1 MRRAVMVVFLLS
13 LALVPIAQANGGVID
28 SVSVVGDGVV
38 GSGPV
43 DVNISL
49 VGVGGANSAS
59 VNWSA
64 TLSDFEGNVI
74 DFDNGNA
81 LVDDGVLTYIE
92 TMLGDAPL
100 GVSNLSISLSGDVGS
115 PGANQWT
122 TYYTTIQRLRPLDIS
137 LGSPTF
143 TGVNSTGSDT
153 NNVTIN
159 DGDYARIDVPVINDG
174 DVAWNGTL
182 NLTLDSVVL
191 QSQIVDVEPD
201 SSIVI
206 SFITEQLAEGIGEL
220 SASLVGLLDL
230 DTSDNSFSTQFNIG
244 PPPLPELILSVSR
257 LNEPYP
263 GATISWNLIANN
275 SGEVPFNGLL
285 VCWFDSDQIF
295 SNNVSIPVLGATNVS
310 VSMISKPGQLNCTSG
325 GARTSSTTNASDL
338 VSVSSAIFLGAGH
351 NSPSLLGGPWHTGD
365 EVTLSMLLRNE
376 GDAIGSAGIRVEI
389 DGDLQNG
396 SSTTLESGKA
406 GEVSHDFTF
415 SSAGD
420 HLVNWSVISTDG
432 AVDSNLSGSIIIP
445 VLASQAIIIDIE
457 SIVIAEDGLIISW
470 AIDLSEGRD
479 RTVIL
484 NFGTITDGFK
494 SDSIIEER
502 DLMPG
507 RTFGSMNIGNQDGQQ
522 AFASI
527 SITGWTIG
535 FGSFIDGEIEI
546 PSHSIIPTVT
556 VNPSTQPKVP
566 LAESQVT
573 LYYTV
578 SNSGSGSTPQGQ
590 IVITD
595 EDGTILNTV
604 TSPAMDSSSNDL
616 NSVVKWPQGD
626 NVKIIVNWHV
636 DGQSVSDQVMV
647 ISEPFEGDSDDFT
660 IPWGGILS
668 GLVVGMTIIFAIR
681 IKNSPKKEKKEKK
694 EKNESETASK
704 TSVSKDDKIE
714 VACPTCDRRL
724 RVPSTY
730 SGGVRCPECETRFD
744 IEGEVEKPEVT
755 TDEAPQ
761 TVPQDDLWAAS
772 DDDILECPK
781 CTRKLK
787 VPFERR
793 PAKARCPA
801 CETIFEAR
809 TE

>member
-13 LALVPIAQANGGVID
+13 LALVPVAQANGGVID

-43 DVNISL
+43 DINISL
-49 VGVGGANSAS
+49 IGVGGANSAS

-64 TLSDFEGNVI
+64 TLSDFEGSVI
-74 DFDNGNA
+74 DSDNGNA
-81 LVDDGVLTYIE
+81 LVDDGVVTYIE
-92 TMLGDAPL
+92 TMLGNAPL
-100 GVSNLSISLSGDVGS
+100 GLSNLSISLSGDIGV
-115 PGANQWT
+115 PGADQWT

-153 NNVTIN
+153 SNVTIN

-182 NLTLDSVVL
+182 NLTLDSNVL
-191 QSQIVDVEPD
+191 QSQLVDADPD
-201 SSIVI
+201 STIVI
-206 SFITEQLAEGIGEL
+206 SFITDQLTEGTGEL
-220 SASLVGLLDL
+220 SASLVGPSDS
-230 DTSDNSFSTQFNIG
+230 DTSDNSLSTQFSIG
-244 PPPLPELILSVSR
+244 PPPLPELILSVDR
-257 LNEPYP
+257 LNEPQP
-263 GATISWNLIANN
+263 GSTISWNLIANN
-275 SGEVPFNGLL
+275 TGESSFNGLL
-285 VCWFDSDQIF
+285 VCWFDSDQIY
-295 SNNVSIPVLGATNVS
+295 SGNVSIPVLGSTNVS
-310 VSMISKPGQLNCTSG
+310 VSMISKPGQLDCTSD

-338 VSVSSAIFLGAGH
+338 VSMSSAIFLGAGH

-376 GDAIGSAGIRVEI
+376 GDAIGSASMRVEI

-396 SSTTLESGKA
+396 STTTLEGGKA

-420 HLVNWSVISTDG
+420 HLVNWSVTSTDG
-432 AVDSNLSGSIIIP
+432 AVDSNLSGSMIIP
-445 VLASQAIIIDIE
+445 VLAAQVIIMDIE
-457 SIVIAEDGLIISW
+457 SIVIAEDGIIISW

-484 NFGTITDGFK
+484 DFGTITDGLK
-494 SDSIIEER
+494 SDSIMEER
-502 DLMPG
+502 DLMSG
-507 RTFGSMNIGNQDGQQ
+507 RTFGSMNIGYQDGKQ

-527 SITGWTIG
+527 STTGWTIG
-535 FGSFIDGEIEI
+535 FGSFIDAEYEI
-546 PSHSIIPTVT
+546 PSHSITPQVT

-566 LAESQVT
+566 IADSQVT

-578 SNSGSGSTPQGQ
+578 SNLGDGSTPQGQ

-595 EDGTILNTV
+595 DDGTILNSV
-604 TSPAMDSSSNDL
+604 TSPSMDSSSNDL
-616 NSVVKWPQGD
+616 NAVVKWPQGD
-626 NVKIIVNWHV
+626 NVKIIVTWHV
-636 DGQSVSDQVMV
+636 AGQSVSDQVMV
-647 ISEPFEGDSDDFT
+647 ISEPVDGDSDEFT
-660 IPWGGILS
+660 IPWGGILG
-668 GLVVGMTIIFAIR
+668 GLVVGMALIFVIR
-681 IKNSPKKEKKEKK
+681 MKNSPKKEKKEKK
-694 EKNESETASK
+694 EKKSDTKA
-704 TSVSKDDKIE
+704 SVSKDDKIE

-730 SGGVRCPECETRFD
+730 SGGVRCPECENRFD
-744 IEGEVEKPEVT
+744 IEAKVEASEVT
-755 TDEAPQ
+755 PDETPQ
-761 TVPQDDLWAAS
+761 ETTQDDLWSAS
-772 DDDILECPK
+772 DNDILDCPK

-787 VPFERR
+787 VPFDRR